1 MKKIDAAQLKT
12 MLRDGQELALID
24 VREEGVFSQAHALYA
39 CSIPLS
45 RLEIDIERLVPRK
58 TTRIVLMDEGDAAEP
73 LSRDAAPRIAAL
85 GYGDV
90 AVLDGGMTAWQAA
103 DYEIFSG
110 VNVPSKAFGE
120 FVEQTYHTPHISA
133 PDLKAKMDRGEKL
146 VILDSRPI
154 EEFRRMHIPTGIDSP
169 GAELVYRVHD
179 AAPDPDTLVVVNCAG
194 RTRSI
199 IGAQSLINAGIPNK
213 VMALENG
220 TMGWQLAGQE
230 LAHGEENRRA
240 PLPTPE
246 GLAKARAAGE
256 RVAKRF
262 GVQFIDQATLAQ
274 WQKERDSH
282 NLFLLDVRSPE
293 EYAEGH
299 LPDSE
304 SAPGGQLVQA
314 TDEYVGVRHARIVL
328 VDDTEVR
335 AIMTA
340 SWLVQMGWEQVRVLK
355 GGLGGMAQTKDLP
368 KRAIQLPAV
377 ETISLTALNGRLTDD
392 SVAVLDLGSS
402 VRFRAQH
409 VPGAWW
415 GVRSRLKQAL
425 DRIPAVK
432 ELVLVSPDDR
442 VARLAAPEAKALRP
456 GLTVKVLEG
465 GSRAWFAAGLR
476 TEDGMTR
483 ATTEASD
490 VWYKPYE
497 NRDALEQSMRDY
509 ITWELALVPKVE
521 RDGDA
526 KFRPFP

>member
-1 MKKIDAAQLKT
+1 MKQIDAAQLKA
-12 MLRDGQELALID
+12 MLRDGKELALID
-24 VREEGVFSQAHALYA
+24 VREEGVFSEAHALYA

-58 TTRIVLMDEGDAAEP
+58 TTRVVLMDEGDAAEP
-73 LSRDAAPRIAAL
+73 LARDAATRIAAI
-85 GYGDV
+85 GYGEV
-90 AVLDGGMTAWQAA
+90 AVLDGGMKAWRAA
-103 DYEIFSG
+103 DYVVFSG

-133 PDLKAKMDRGEKL
+133 KDLKAKMDRGEKL

-154 EEFRRMHIPTGIDSP
+154 DEFRRMHIPTGIDSP
-169 GAELVYRVHD
+169 GAELAYRVHD
-179 AAPDPDTLVVVNCAG
+179 VAPDPDTLVVVNCAG

-230 LAHGEENRRA
+230 LANGEDHRRA
-240 PLPTPE
+240 PLPTKE

-274 WQKERDSH
+274 WQKERDSC
-282 NLFLLDVRSPE
+282 NLFVLDVRSPE

-299 LPDSE
+299 LPDSDN
-304 SAPGGQLVQA
+304 APGGQLVQA

-355 GGLGGMAQTKDLP
+355 GGLGGMVQTKDLP
-368 KRAIQLPAV
+368 RRSVKLPAV
-377 ETISLTALNGRLTDD
+377 ETITLAALNGRLDD
-392 SVAVLDLGSS
+392 GALALLDLGSS

-409 VPGAWW
+409 LPGAWW
-415 GVRSRLKQAL
+415 GVRSRLKQAM
-425 DRIPAVK
+425 DKIPQVK

-456 GLTVKVLEG
+456 GLAVKVLEG
-465 GSRAWFAAGLR
+465 GSRAWFAAGLP
-476 TEDGMTR
+476 TESGMTR
-483 ATTEASD
+483 ATTQTND

-509 ITWELALVPKVE
+509 ITWELALVPQVE

-526 KFRPFP
+526 KFLRFP